1 MRDSLAVKLPGNI
14 INILNDLCKYAKTI
28 IMSASLMSASLQGII
43 VRHHHK
49 ESVRRIHAK
58 NYVCGISHIRVTNL
72 CGISHIRVTNLCGI
86 SHIRVTNS
94 RGNACDGFLRHI
106 YIYAKQVYAANL
118 YSVSLRRFRKAEPH
132 MHIK

>member
-1 MRDSLAVKLPGNI
+1 
-14 INILNDLCKYAKTI
+14 
-28 IMSASLMSASLQGII
+28 MSASLQGII

-58 NYVCGISHIRVTNL
+58 NYV